1 MRFVIGLMLG
11 MTFGASLGLLAAP
24 QRGGETIRIIRE
36 RIERGAGWHQPRDE
50 TDLAE
55 DDPAEDDLAGV

>member
-11 MTFGASLGLLAAP
+11 MAIGLLAAP

-55 DDPAEDDLAGV
+55 NDPAEDELAGV